1 MSEEQT
7 AQWVRG
13 LHDPS
18 TRREA
23 RRNLIHAK
31 AVGPLLEC
39 LNSAN
44 ESVVWSAVESLG
56 ELRAEEA
63 VEPLIGLMERGV
75 LVLDVCEALALITG
89 KDFGADVSRWKK
101 ALGEPGKL
109 TQGLDI
115 VDCVRKTSE
124 YLGVQPSG
132 SGETY
137 TFKLSVPGDR
147 FQKVAVFFGKEDSD
161 GDELVVIY
169 SECGPANPKYYEVLL
184 RKNMTIPAGAFAI
197 RDVGGEPQIVMVE
210 TMLAASVTPGTLAKR
225 IENIAARADS
235 VENSLTKEDR
245 R

>member
-1 MSEEQT
+1 MTEEQM
-7 AQWVRG
+7 AVWVRE

-18 TRREA
+18 TRRTA

-39 LNSAN
+39 LESPN

-63 VEPLIGLMERGV
+63 IEPLIALLEQGILI
-75 LVLDVCEALALITG
+75 LDVCEALTLITG

-101 ALGEPGKL
+101 ALGDGTKL
-109 TQGLDI
+109 AQGLDV
-115 VDCVRKTSE
+115 VDCIKRTSE
-124 YLGVQPSG
+124 FLGVQPSG

-137 TFKLSVPGDR
+137 TFKLSVPGNR
-147 FQKVAVFFGKEDSD
+147 TQRVAVFFGKEDAE

-184 RKNMTIPAGAFAI
+184 RKNMTIPAGAFAV

-210 TMLAASVTPGTLAKR
+210 TMLAASITPGTLAKR

-235 VENSLTKEDR
+235 VEKSLTKEDKR
-245 R
+245 